1 MFAVDIVAQ
10 DLVHSWTLGSCP
22 DINRGLAYAHT
33 RVDTVK
39 GTSALVEL
47 FFKNS
52 RMVEAG
58 RQAGSSIP
66 DRPPLFFA
74 PLFDQ
79 GGKKKKRKGKSR
91 EYIEDT
97 FYIPSRISQSWKEQR
112 IYLRGF
118 AIEGGEKIYLY
129 EERREKYIIVPIFA
143 SLMQFKILF
152 VGFY

>member
-74 PLFDQ
+74 PLFEEERNVVRS
-79 GGKKKKRKGKSR
+79 GREKKEKEKENLANTSRTRFISRHALASLEKNNEFISVALPSREERGFIYMKKEGKS
-91 EYIEDT
+91 ILL
-97 FYIPSRISQSWKEQR
+97 FQS
-112 IYLRGF
+112 LHH
-118 AIEGGEKIYLY
+118 
-129 EERREKYIIVPIFA
+129 
-143 SLMQFKILF
+143 
-152 VGFY
+152 